1 MTTDKTLVLEGNEV
15 DEFLEYDKRE
25 LSADEKQSLKKAH
38 DLYKKYCK
46 V

>member
-1 MTTDKTLVLEGNEV
+1 MATDKTLVLEGKEV
-15 DEFLEYDKRE
+15 DEFLEYDQRE
-25 LSADEKQSLKKAH
+25 LSIDEKKSLKDAY